1 MFEAFLYC
9 FVILLWLSTI
19 GAAFALGRLSSAPLP
34 SPLSSGC
41 CRPLSSVCP
50 KFDSDDETQTAELW
64 MSPAGKV
71 IHTSPECSYLR
82 NSMSKLVSIS
92 QCCRCSNK
100 ATLQVVKKN
109 K

>member
-1 MFEAFLYC
+1 MYC

-71 IHTSPECSYLR
+71 IHTSPVCGYLR
-82 NSMSKLVSIS
+82 NSLSKLITMK
-92 QCCRCSNK
+92 QCDQCSNE
-100 ATLQVVKKN
+100 ATLRIARKN
-109 K
+109 E